1 MCRWIII
8 SADSS
13 FERNENAMKP
23 LEGILVLD
31 LTQFVSGPM
40 CTLTLCDLGAEVI
53 KIERLGFGDD
63 TRNETPSRKGTSA
76 KFISCNR
83 GKKSVELNLKDD
95 RHKEIFRNLVKKADV
110 VVENYKPG
118 TMKKFGLDYEAL
130 KAIKP
135 DLIYAAISG
144 FGQTGPYSSRGALDI
159 AVQAMSGFM
168 SLTGEKGGK
177 PVKAGTSVA
186 DVVAGLYG
194 AIGVLAALQYRA
206 KTGQGQFVDV
216 AMLDSMVASVMVNEI
231 ARYNTNGIVPVP
243 QGNRHAVSAPFQE
256 FATKDGSIMVC
267 CPTNAQFK
275 TLMEALGHP
284 EVYEDIRFKESRERY
299 QNKDEL
305 EEAMQP
311 IFAGLTT
318 AEAAQI
324 MAAYG
329 LPFGEINRVDAV
341 AQNEQLQARDMFIE
355 VEDSTAGVFRT
366 VGFPL
371 KMQSTPYQPCFHS
384 PGLGEDT
391 HAVLKNL
398 LGMSDDEIAR
408 AFE

>member
-1 MCRWIII
+1 MR
-8 SADSS
+8 
-13 FERNENAMKP
+13 P
-23 LEGILVLD
+23 LEGIRILD
-31 LTQFVSGPM
+31 LTQFVAGPI

-53 KIERLGFGDD
+53 KIERPGYGDD
-63 TRNETPSRKGTSA
+63 TRNETPARDGTSA

-83 GKKSVELNLKDD
+83 GKKSIELNLKDP
-95 RHKEIFRNLVKKADV
+95 RQKEIFINLVKKSDV

-130 KAIKP
+130 KEIKP
-135 DLIYAAISG
+135 DIIYAAISG

-168 SLTGEKGGK
+168 SITGEKGGK

-186 DVVAGLYG
+186 DVTAGLYG
-194 AIGVLAALQYRA
+194 VIGVLAALQNRA
-206 KTGQGQFVDV
+206 NTGEGQFVDV
-216 AMLDSMVASVMVNEI
+216 AMLDSMAASVMVNEI
-231 ARYNTNGIVPVP
+231 ARYNTNGVVPVP

-284 EVYEDIRFKESRERY
+284 EIYEDPRFKEQQERY

-311 IFAGLTT
+311 VFSALTT
-318 AEAAQI
+318 AEAASV
-324 MAAYG
+324 MAKNG
-329 LPFGEINRVDAV
+329 LPFGEINKVSDV
-341 AQNEQLQARDMFIE
+341 AKNEQLIARNMFID
-355 VEDSTAGVFRT
+355 VEDSKAGSFRT

-371 KMQSTPYQPCFHS
+371 KMQSMPYQPTFRS
-384 PGLGEDT
+384 PALGEDT
-391 HAVLKNL
+391 HDVLSQL
-398 LGMSDDEIAR
+398 LGMSDEEITK

>member
-1 MCRWIII
+1 MR
-8 SADSS
+8 
-13 FERNENAMKP
+13 P
-23 LEGILVLD
+23 LEGIRILD
-31 LTQFVSGPM
+31 LTQFVAGPL

-53 KIERLGFGDD
+53 KIERPGFGDD
-63 TRNETPSRKGTSA
+63 TRNETPARNGTSA

-83 GKKSVELNLKDD
+83 GKKSIELNLKDP
-95 RHKEIFRNLVKKADV
+95 RQKKIFIHLVKKSDV

-118 TMKKFGLDYEAL
+118 TMKKFGLDYEVL
-130 KAIKP
+130 KEIKP
-135 DLIYAAISG
+135 DIIYAAISG

-159 AVQAMSGFM
+159 AIQAMSGFM
-168 SLTGEKGGK
+168 SITGEKGGK
-177 PVKAGTSVA
+177 PVKAGTSIA

-194 AIGVLAALQYRA
+194 VIGVLAALQNRA
-206 KTGQGQFVDV
+206 NTGEGQFVDV
-216 AMLDSMVASVMVNEI
+216 AMLDSMAASVMVNEI

-243 QGNRHAVSAPFQE
+243 QGNRHAASAPFQE

-284 EVYEDIRFKESRERY
+284 EIYEDPRFKEQQERY

-311 IFAGLTT
+311 VFSELTT
-318 AEAAQI
+318 AEVAKVMAQN
-324 MAAYG
+324 G
-329 LPFGEINRVDAV
+329 LPFGEINKVSDV
-341 AQNEQLQARDMFIE
+341 AKNEQLIARDMFID
-355 VEDSTAGVFRT
+355 VEDSKAGSFRT

-371 KMQSTPYQPCFHS
+371 KMQSMPYQPAYRS
-384 PGLGEDT
+384 PALGEDT
-391 HAVLKNL
+391 HDVLSQL
-398 LGMSDDEIAR
+398 LDMSDEEITK

>member
-1 MCRWIII
+1 MR
-8 SADSS
+8 
-13 FERNENAMKP
+13 P
-23 LEGILVLD
+23 LEGIRILD
-31 LTQFVSGPM
+31 LTQFVAGPM

-53 KIERLGFGDD
+53 KIERPGFGDD
-63 TRNETPSRKGTSA
+63 TRNETPARNGTSA

-83 GKKSVELNLKDD
+83 GKKSIELNLKDP
-95 RHKEIFRNLVKKADV
+95 RQKEIFIGLVKKSDV

-130 KAIKP
+130 REIKP
-135 DLIYAAISG
+135 DIIYAAISG

-168 SLTGEKGGK
+168 SITGEKNGK

-194 AIGVLAALQYRA
+194 AIGVLAALQHKA
-206 KTGQGQFVDV
+206 HTGEGQFVDV
-216 AMLDSMVASVMVNEI
+216 AMLDAMAASVMVNEI

-243 QGNRHAVSAPFQE
+243 QGNRHVVSAPFQE

-275 TLMEALGHP
+275 TLMEALGHT
-284 EVYEDIRFKESRERY
+284 EIYEDPRFKNQQERY

-305 EEAMQP
+305 EKVMQP
-311 IFAGLTT
+311 VFAELTT
-318 AEAAQI
+318 AEVAAV
-324 MAAYG
+324 MAKNG
-329 LPFGEINRVDAV
+329 LPFGEINQVSDV
-341 AQNEQLQARDMFIE
+341 AKNEQLIARDMFID
-355 VEDSTAGVFRT
+355 VEDSKAGSYRT

-371 KMQSTPYQPCFHS
+371 KMQSMPYQPVFRS
-384 PGLGEDT
+384 PVLGEDT
-391 HAVLKNL
+391 HDVLSQL
-398 LGMSDDEIAR
+398 LDMSDEEITK

>member
-1 MCRWIII
+1 MR
-8 SADSS
+8 
-13 FERNENAMKP
+13 P
-23 LEGILVLD
+23 LEGIRVLD

-40 CTLTLCDLGAEVI
+40 CTLTLSDLGAEVI
-53 KIERLGFGDD
+53 KIERLGVGDD
-63 TRNETPSRKGTSA
+63 TRNETPSRGGTSA

-83 GKKSVELNLKDD
+83 GKKSIELNLKDE
-95 RHKEIFRNLVKKADV
+95 RHKEIFRSLVKKADV

-130 KAIKP
+130 KTVKP
-135 DLIYAAISG
+135 DIIYAAISG

-168 SLTGEKGGK
+168 SITGEKDGK

-194 AIGVLAALQYRA
+194 AIGVLSALQYRA
-206 KTGQGQFVDV
+206 KTGEGQFVDI

-243 QGNRHAVSAPFQE
+243 QGNRHAISAPFQE
-256 FATKDGSIMVC
+256 FGTKDGSIMVC
-267 CPTNAQFK
+267 CPTNPQFK

-284 EVYEDIRFKESRERY
+284 EVYEDPRFKEQKERF

-305 EEAMQP
+305 QDAMQP
-311 IFAGLTT
+311 IFDQMTT
-318 AEAAQI
+318 AEAAKL
-324 MAAYG
+324 MAAHG
-329 LPFGEINRVDAV
+329 LPFGEINKVNDV
-341 AQNEQLQARDMFIE
+341 AKNEQLQARDMFID
-355 VEDSTAGVFRT
+355 VEDSTAGTFRT

-371 KMQSTPYQPCFHS
+371 KMQSMPYQPSFRS

-391 HAVLKNL
+391 HDVLSEL
-398 LGMSDDEIAR
+398 LGMSDEEIAK